1 MRKHLLVLSCGA
13 LLIAACS
20 SSDGGESSPT
30 TTVALTSAV
39 DADGRV
45 LFAETV
51 NAFVLNTVVEL
62 GEDGL
67 DPQGAIHD
75 AFKRVYPSLS
85 FDGYAI
91 EADGGSN
98 ISFWTT
104 ELDDHDVAAAEN
116 PVIVAVATEQVDGE
130 CFGSAVYGY
139 PLPTE
144 YFHAHDLIECTAFA
158 VWEQLYIELT

>member
-1 MRKHLLVLSCGA
+1 MRKQLLALSCSA

-30 TTVALTSAV
+30 TTVDPASAV
-39 DADGRV
+39 DASGRV
-45 LFAETV
+45 LVAETV

-67 DPQGAIHD
+67 DPQGAVAD
-75 AFKRVYPSLS
+75 AFNQMYPSLN
-85 FDGYAI
+85 FDGYAV
-91 EADGGSN
+91 EAEGWN
-98 ISFWTT
+98 ISFWSTV
-104 ELDDHDVAAAEN
+104 LDDHEVGAPEN
-116 PVIVAVATEQVDGE
+116 PVIVAVATEQGDGA

-139 PLPTE
+139 PVPTE
-144 YFHAHDLIECTAFA
+144 YFAAHDLIECTAFA